1 MLHHVMLVSSVRFH
15 PRSPVPS
22 PPESGLSV
30 TAHLAPSPSSPSPS
44 PSGDHRPAVCVY
56 EFIAFGFP
64 ATQAWNQ
71 VVPVR
76 FHLTHFAGREAP
88 ASSRADAPGSAPPL
102 LTVVPPHEEHPSPPR
117 CVSRAARGDG
127 LVAPPHLREPPTS
140 RPRCGLGVASR
151 WGRSWAPRGVSS
163 GTHLSLPDARSTP
176 PTSCENHECLQ
187 TSQVSPGDNMARHRE
202 PTTQM
207 LPVKARRVPR
217 NGTTQAVPR
226 TCVFILP
233 S

>member
-1 MLHHVMLVSSVRFH
+1 MKTLSSSLGIWIHFLKSFSGATLLHHVMLVSSVRFH

-117 CVSRAARGDG
+117 CVSRAARGT
-127 LVAPPHLREPPTS
+127 VWSLRPICVS
-140 RPRCGLGVASR
+140 LRRAAHAAA
-151 WGRSWAPRGVSS
+151 WALLRG
-163 GTHLSLPDARSTP
+163 GAG
-176 PTSCENHECLQ
+176 
-187 TSQVSPGDNMARHRE
+187 PGH
-202 PTTQM
+202 
-207 LPVKARRVPR
+207 ARRQQWHP
-217 NGTTQAVPR
+217 P
-226 TCVFILP
+226 LP
-233 S
+233 SRCQKHLAHQL

>member
-1 MLHHVMLVSSVRFH
+1 MKTLSSSLGIWIHFLKSFSGATLLHHVMLVSSVRFH

-117 CVSRAARGDG
+117 CVSRAARGT
-127 LVAPPHLREPPTS
+127 VWSLRPICVS
-140 RPRCGLGVASR
+140 LRRAAHAAA
-151 WGRSWAPRGVSS
+151 WALLRGGAGSGHRGVS
-163 GTHLSLPDARSTP
+163 AVA
-176 PTSCENHECLQ
+176 PTSPFQMPEAPRPPVVRITNVCRHPRCL
-187 TSQVSPGDNMARHRE
+187 
-202 PTTQM
+202 
-207 LPVKARRVPR
+207 L
-217 NGTTQAVPR
+217 GTTWPVIENR
-226 TCVFILP
+226 RLRCFL
-233 S
+233 

>member
-1 MLHHVMLVSSVRFH
+1 MLHHVMLVSSVQFH

-102 LTVVPPHEEHPSPPR
+102 LTVVPPHEEHPSPPMRFPR
-117 CVSRAARGDG
+117 CAGDG

-151 WGRSWAPRGVSS
+151 WGRSWARAASAV
-163 GTHLSLPDARSTP
+163 A
-176 PTSCENHECLQ
+176 PTSPFQMPEAPRPPVVRITNVCRHPRCL
-187 TSQVSPGDNMARHRE
+187 
-202 PTTQM
+202 
-207 LPVKARRVPR
+207 L
-217 NGTTQAVPR
+217 GTTWPVIENR
-226 TCVFILP
+226 RLRCFL
-233 S
+233 